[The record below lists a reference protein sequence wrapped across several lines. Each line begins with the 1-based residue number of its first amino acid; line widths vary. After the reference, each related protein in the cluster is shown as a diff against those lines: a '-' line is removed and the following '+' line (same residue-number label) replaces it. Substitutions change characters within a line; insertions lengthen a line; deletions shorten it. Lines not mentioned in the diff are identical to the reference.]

1 MNPFG
6 LPEQDPA
13 VIRIREAAARDT
25 LSHALLFTGGEPMP
39 AARFAAAALECEG
52 EGTRPWRTMSCLPQ
66 GAGGYSSRR
75 DHGAG

>member
-52 EGTRPWRTMSCLPQ
+52 EGDASLADNVRPAARCWRIFIPM
-66 GAGGYSSRR
+66 
-75 DHGAG
+75 

>member
-52 EGTRPWRTMSCLPQ
+52 EGPRPCTTPPISSASRPAARCWRIFIPT
-66 GAGGYSSRR
+66 
-75 DHGAG
+75 

>member
-13 VIRIREAAARDT
+13 VVRIREAAARDT

-52 EGTRPWRTMSCLPQ
+52 KERAPAANARGAARSWRIFIRT
-66 GAGGYSSRR
+66 
-75 DHGAG
+75 

>member
-39 AARFAAAALECEG
+39 AARFAQ
-52 EGTRPWRTMSCLPQ
+52 RP
-66 GAGGYSSRR
+66 GV
-75 DHGAG
+75 